1 MTTNLE
7 RSRALSPESPAT
19 VEHDAGAEHRVEV
32 RVGAETFR
40 LTAAA
45 ADFLSAAAAENTKRA
60 YAGDFRHFV
69 RWCDRARRRSM
80 PATPEDIANYLAEL
94 ATGSTDDD
102 ADANTNAATNTN
114 ADAHDDAATA
124 ARATAT
130 IKRRVAA
137 IRLAHKAAGHVDPT
151 GHVVVERTLAG
162 IVRTLG
168 SRQDR
173 SQPLTKE
180 HLAAA
185 VRAMDDGSLRSLRDR
200 TLLLVGFAGAFRRS
214 ELVAIRVED
223 VRSSDAGVLIDV
235 RRSKTDQTG
244 RGQVKTI
251 PRLPGPRRLCPAR
264 SLADWCDRSGIVAG
278 PVFRGLTRSGD
289 VRGTALHDGEVSRIV
304 KRSVAAIGLDPAGY
318 SGHSLRAGFVTSAR
332 AEGAPDHLVM
342 RQTGH
347 TDPRSLAIYTRP
359 EDLFVASPLAWL
371 RWDDAPRAEE
381 RRPDASAGESPAG
394 PSSG

>member
-1 MTTNLE
+1 MSSNVE
-7 RSRALSPESPAT
+7 RSPAVPSSLRTT
-19 VEHDAGAEHRVEV
+19 VEPGTDARPRVEI

-40 LTAAA
+40 LTEAA

-69 RWCDRARRRSM
+69 GWCDRESRTSM

-94 ATGSTDDD
+94 ATGSTGEGTRRDGDGD
-102 ADANTNAATNTN
+102 ADAAS
-114 ADAHDDAATA
+114 A

-137 IRLAHKAAGHVDPT
+137 IRLAHKAAGHIDPT

-173 SQPLTKE
+173 SQPLTKQR
-180 HLAAA
+180 LAQA
-185 VRAMDDGSLRSLRDR
+185 VRAIDDGSLRSLRDR

-223 VRSSDAGVLIDV
+223 VTFSEAGVLVDV
-235 RRSKTDQTG
+235 PRSKTDQAG
-244 RGQVKTI
+244 RGRVKAI

-264 SLADWCDRSGIVAG
+264 SLADWCDRSGVVAG
-278 PVFRGLTRSGD
+278 PVFRGLTRAGD

-304 KRSVAAIGLDPAGY
+304 KRAVTAIGLDPAGF
-318 SGHSLRAGFVTSAR
+318 SGHSLRAGFVTTAR
-332 AEGAPDHLVM
+332 AEGVPDHLVM
-342 RQTGH
+342 SQTGH
-347 TDPRSLAIYTRP
+347 TDPRSLTIYTRP
-359 EDLFVASPLAWL
+359 EDLFVANPLSWL
-371 RWDDAPRAEE
+371 HWDDSPEGGASRT
-381 RRPDASAGESPAG
+381 PDGG
-394 PSSG
+394 

>member
-1 MTTNLE
+1 MPHLE
-7 RSRALSPESPAT
+7 HAPDRSPSAPAAAGTEAGAT
-19 VEHDAGAEHRVEV
+19 VAVT
-32 RVGAETFR
+32 VGAETFR

-45 ADFLSAAAAENTKRA
+45 AAFLGAAAADNTKRA

-69 RWCDRARRRSM
+69 RWCEREGRASM
-80 PATPEDIANYLAEL
+80 PASPEDIANYLAEL
-94 ATGSTDDD
+94 ATGHVD
-102 ADANTNAATNTN
+102 ADPGVEPAAE
-114 ADAHDDAATA
+114 

-162 IVRTLG
+162 IVRTLW

-173 SQPLTKE
+173 SHPLTKE
-180 HLAAA
+180 RLAQA
-185 VRAMDDGSLRSLRDR
+185 VRAIEDGSLRALRDR

-223 VRSSDAGVLIDV
+223 VTFSDAGVLIDV
-235 RRSKTDQTG
+235 RRSKTDQVG
-244 RGQVKTI
+244 RGHTKAI

-264 SLADWCDRSGIVAG
+264 SLTDWCERSGITAG
-278 PVFRGLTRSGD
+278 PVFRGLTRAGD

-304 KRSVAAIGLDPAGY
+304 KRAVAATGLDPAGY
-318 SGHSLRAGFVTSAR
+318 SGHSLRAGFVTTAR
-332 AEGAPDHLVM
+332 AEGVPDHLVM
-342 RQTGH
+342 TQTGH

-359 EDLFVASPLAWL
+359 EDLFVANPLAWL
-371 RWDDAPRAEE
+371 RWDDPPGVAKPG
-381 RRPDASAGESPAG
+381 PDAPAVGAPPFG
-394 PSSG
+394 PAVEPDDR

>member
-1 MTTNLE
+1 MASNVE
-7 RSRALSPESPAT
+7 QSPALTPGSPAT
-19 VEHDAGAEHRVEV
+19 VERDAGARGRVEV
-32 RVGAETFR
+32 RVGAETFQ

-45 ADFLSAAAAENTKRA
+45 ADFLSAAAAANTKRA

-69 RWCDRARRRSM
+69 RWCDRERRTSM
-80 PATPEDIANYLAEL
+80 PATPADIANYLAEL
-94 ATGSTDDD
+94 ATGPTRDGADTHAHDD
-102 ADANTNAATNTN
+102 
-114 ADAHDDAATA
+114 ADAHDDAASA

-185 VRAMDDGSLRSLRDR
+185 VRVMDDGSLRSLRDR

-223 VRSSDAGVLIDV
+223 VTSSDAGVLIDV

-244 RGQVKTI
+244 RGQVKAI

-359 EDLFVASPLAWL
+359 EDLLAANPLAWL
-371 RWDDAPRAEE
+371 RWDDTAGAAE
-381 RRPDASAGESPAG
+381 RRPDASAAEPPAG
-394 PSSG
+394 PSGR

>member
-1 MTTNLE
+1 MSSNVE
-7 RSRALSPESPAT
+7 RSPAVSSSLPAT
-19 VEHDAGAEHRVEV
+19 VQPGTDGRPRVEIQ
-32 RVGAETFR
+32 VGSETFR
-40 LTAAA
+40 LTGAA
-45 ADFLSAAAAENTKRA
+45 ADFLSAAAADNTKRA

-69 RWCDRARRRSM
+69 GWCDRESRTSM

-94 ATGSTDDD
+94 ATGSTGEGADGD
-102 ADANTNAATNTN
+102 A
-114 ADAHDDAATA
+114 DAATA

-137 IRLAHKAAGHVDPT
+137 IRLAHKAAGHIDPT

-173 SQPLTKE
+173 SQPLTKQR
-180 HLAAA
+180 LAQA
-185 VRAMDDGSLRSLRDR
+185 VRAIDDGSLRSLRDR

-223 VRSSDAGVLIDV
+223 VTFSEAGVLVDV
-235 RRSKTDQTG
+235 PRSKTDQAGHG
-244 RGQVKTI
+244 RVKAI

-264 SLADWCDRSGIVAG
+264 SLADWCDRSGVVAG
-278 PVFRGLTRSGD
+278 PVFRGLTRAGD

-304 KRSVAAIGLDPAGY
+304 KRAVTAIGLDPSGF
-318 SGHSLRAGFVTSAR
+318 SGHSLRAGFVTTAR
-332 AEGAPDHLVM
+332 AEGVPDHLVM
-342 RQTGH
+342 SQTGH

-359 EDLFVASPLAWL
+359 EDLFVANPLSWL
-371 RWDDAPRAEE
+371 RWDDS
-381 RRPDASAGESPAG
+381 PDAVPPRTPDAG
-394 PSSG
+394 